1 LSRIFPPLAL
11 FLVLV
16 AALPALSGAAAT
28 RVAANTKTFDDS
40 VNENGGA
47 GPDIKSVTVSND
59 NTGLISFDINVPNQA
74 ALSGEKLT
82 DLLID
87 SDNNP
92 ATGDPDPLNP
102 GADYAIELFQ
112 NQVNLYKWDGQ
123 TYSRTA
129 SGPSQATLIFSQ
141 GATGPKISISNVEL
155 GNTKKFNFNVTA
167 ISGVVFDASGN
178 LDFTNAQADFAPD
191 LGHGLYSYD
200 VKTAKL
206 KLVARSVKIGSA
218 RAGGLFTI
226 SMAAVRNDT
235 GAVLQGG
242 TVKCV
247 AKINGASVGA
257 RTHKV
262 ANKRAVCAW
271 QLPGSARGKRI
282 TGSITVVF
290 EGQKVTKTFS
300 ASIH

>member
-1 LSRIFPPLAL
+1 
-11 FLVLV
+11 VLV
-16 AALPALSGAAAT
+16 AALPALGGASAT
-28 RVAANTKTFDDS
+28 RVTANTTTYQDS
-40 VNENGGA
+40 TGEDTQ
-47 GPDIKSVTVSND
+47 GPDIKSITVSND
-59 NTGLISFDINVPNQA
+59 NTGLVSFDVNVPNQA
-74 ALSGEKLT
+74 SLSGEKLT

-129 SGPSQATLIFSQ
+129 SGPSQATLVFAQ
-141 GATGPKISISNVEL
+141 GANGPTIKISAVEL
-155 GNTKKFNFNVTA
+155 GDTKKFNFNVTA
-167 ISGVVFDASGN
+167 ISGVTFDASGN
-178 LDFTNAQADFAPD
+178 LDFTNARADFAPD
-191 LGHGLYSYD
+191 LGHGLYNYE
-200 VKTAKL
+200 VKTAPL
-206 KLVARSVKIGSA
+206 RLLARNFKVGSA
-218 RAGGLFTI
+218 RAGALFTVR
-226 SMAAVRNDT
+226 MTAVRNDT

-242 TVKCV
+242 TVKCA
-247 AKINGASVGA
+247 AKISGKSIGA
-257 RTHKV
+257 RVHKI
-262 ANKRAVCAW
+262 ANKQAQCGW

>member
-1 LSRIFPPLAL
+1 MSRLLPPLAL
-11 FLVLV
+11 LVVLV
-16 AALPALSGAAAT
+16 AALPALGGAAAT
-28 RVAANTKTFDDS
+28 RVAAGSKTFQDS
-40 VNENGGA
+40 VGEDSQ

-59 NTGLISFDINVPNQA
+59 NTGLISFDVNVPNQA
-74 ALSGEKLT
+74 SLSGEKLT

-92 ATGDPDPLNP
+92 ATGDPDPLNQ

-129 SGPSQATLIFSQ
+129 SGPPEATLIFTQ
-141 GATGPKISISNVEL
+141 GASGPKISISSTEL
-155 GNTKKFNFNVTA
+155 GDTKKFNFNVTA

-178 LDFTNAQADFAPD
+178 LDFTNAHADFAPD

-200 VKTAKL
+200 VSTAPL
-206 KLVARSVKIGSA
+206 KLVARNVKIGVA
-218 RAGGLFTI
+218 RAGGLF
-226 SMAAVRNDT
+226 SVRMVAVRNDT

-242 TVKCV
+242 TVKCA
-247 AKINGASVGA
+247 AKINGASIGA
-257 RTHKV
+257 KTHKF
-262 ANKRAVCAW
+262 ANKQAVCAW
-271 QLPGSARGKRI
+271 QIPGSARGKRI
-282 TGSITVVF
+282 AGSVTVVF
-290 EGQKVTKTFS
+290 EGKKVTKTFS